1 MTLGAAACRHCGHVG
16 KSSSVCEANRERL
29 VKHALITGGA
39 GFIGSHL
46 AEALIARDYRV
57 TVVDDESTGTAENL
71 AAVRD
76 HFNFSFVHGT
86 VADKALVRQ
95 LVGDVD
101 EVYHLAAAVGV
112 QLISTAPIH
121 TIETNIYPTE
131 LILNELL
138 RRKRDG
144 YAVKLFLASSSEVYG
159 KNPKPLW
166 TEDDDLVFGPTTRPR
181 WSYGASKAI
190 DEFLALAYWRQHR
203 LPVVIGR
210 FFNVVGPRQTGR
222 YGMVLP
228 RFVEAALAGR
238 PLVVHDDGH
247 QVRCFAHVND
257 VVRSVIELMETDA
270 AVAGVFN
277 IGSDQPVSILQLAK
291 SVIAAVNP
299 QARNRLSELCRGLRP
314 GFRGRPLADPR
325 PVAPAAHDPL
335 PPRVRPGSHDPRR
348 HRADPSPPKTL
359 VATHVPNRTA
369 KSSNTSGATACLSSS
384 AFLCI
389 GKNGGNRSNT
399 RGSGY
404 RRPAGLEWY
413 LLAHPG
419 VFGPGDA
426 EPGRQGS
433 NLPSGHCTS

>member
-1 MTLGAAACRHCGHVG
+1 M
-16 KSSSVCEANRERL
+16 
-29 VKHALITGGA
+29 KHALITGGA
-39 GFIGSHL
+39 GFIGSYL

-76 HFNFSFVHGT
+76 HFNFSFVQGT
-86 VADKALVRQ
+86 VADKSLVRS
-95 LVGDVD
+95 LVADVD

-138 RRKRDG
+138 RRKREG

-166 TEDDDLVFGPTTRPR
+166 SEDDDLVFGPTTRSR

-203 LPVVIGR
+203 LPVVIAR

-222 YGMVLP
+222 YGMVMP
-228 RFVEAALAGR
+228 RFVDAALAGR

-247 QVRCFAHVND
+247 QVRCFAHVYD
-257 VVRSVIELMETDA
+257 VVRSVIELMDTEA

-277 IGSDQPVSILQLAK
+277 VGSDQPVTILELAK
-291 SVIAAVNP
+291 RVIAAVNP
-299 QARNRLSELCRGLRP
+299 KLEIVFQSYAEAYDADFEDVRSRIPDLSRLRRTIRFRPEFDLDATVRDVIEQTAARR
-314 GFRGRPLADPR
+314 
-325 PVAPAAHDPL
+325 
-335 PPRVRPGSHDPRR
+335 
-348 HRADPSPPKTL
+348 
-359 VATHVPNRTA
+359 
-369 KSSNTSGATACLSSS
+369 
-384 AFLCI
+384 
-389 GKNGGNRSNT
+389 
-399 RGSGY
+399 
-404 RRPAGLEWY
+404 
-413 LLAHPG
+413 
-419 VFGPGDA
+419 
-426 EPGRQGS
+426 
-433 NLPSGHCTS
+433 